1 MYKEIKETMIMM
13 SHQIDNMNKEM
24 EIIKRNQMEIL
35 RLKIAT
41 KLKIH

>member
-1 MYKEIKETMIMM
+1 MYKEIKETMRMM

-35 RLKIAT
+35 RLKIT
-41 KLKIH
+41 MKLKIH

>member
-1 MYKEIKETMIMM
+1 MYKEIKETMRMM

-35 RLKIAT
+35 RLKITT